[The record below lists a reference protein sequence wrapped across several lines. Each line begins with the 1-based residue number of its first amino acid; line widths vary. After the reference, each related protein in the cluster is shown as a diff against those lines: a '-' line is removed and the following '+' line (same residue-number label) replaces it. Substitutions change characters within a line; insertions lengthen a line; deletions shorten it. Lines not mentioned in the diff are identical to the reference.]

1 MQTHKKGRAVIFAAA
16 PGEEYSFFTPSE
28 GDYIICADR
37 GYTYARKLGIVPAF
51 LLGDFDSIEEPLP
64 EGIPREIFPAEK
76 DETDLQLAIRHALS
90 KGFREMYVLGAI
102 GGRVD
107 HFLGNIGLIKW
118 AKDRGGVLSM
128 EDADTYI
135 CPVFDEAVFEKRPNR
150 YFSVLPFYGDAV
162 VSVSGTKYTATRAK
176 IAAGDTL
183 GISNEI
189 IENTAKVRVHE
200 GCVLALLC
208 KADKMLEK

>member
-1 MQTHKKGRAVIFAAA
+1 MHTAEKKRAVIFAGA
-16 PGEEYSFFTPSE
+16 PGGDYSFFAPSE
-28 GDYIICADR
+28 GDYVICADR
-37 GYTYARKLGIVPAF
+37 GYTYARKLGIVPDF

-64 EGIPREIFPAEK
+64 EGIPRETFPAEK
-76 DETDLQLAIRHALS
+76 DETDLQLAISHALS
-90 KGFREMYVLGAI
+90 KGYREMYVLGAI

-118 AKDRGGVLSM
+118 AKDRGGILSM

-135 CPVFDEAVFEKRPNR
+135 CPVFSEAVFKKHPNR

-189 IENTAKVRVHE
+189 TEDAAHVRVHE
-200 GCVLALLC
+200 GSALVLLC
-208 KADKMLEK
+208 KADKVLEK

>member
-1 MQTHKKGRAVIFAAA
+1 MQTDKKGRAVIFAAA
-16 PGEEYSFFTPSE
+16 PGGEYSFFTPLE

-37 GYTYARKLGIVPAF
+37 GYTYARKLGIVPDY

-64 EGIPREIFPAEK
+64 EGIPIETFPAEK
-76 DETDLQLAIRHALS
+76 DEKDLQLAISHALS
-90 KGFREMYVLGAI
+90 KGYREIYVLGAI

-107 HFLGNIGLIKW
+107 HFLGNIGLIRW
-118 AKDRGGVLSM
+118 TKDRGGILSM

-135 CPVFDEAVFEKRPNR
+135 CPVFGEAVFQKRPNR

-162 VSVSGTKYTATRAK
+162 ISVTGTKYTATRAK

-189 IENTAKVRVHE
+189 TEDAAKVCCESVT
-200 GCVLALLC
+200 
-208 KADKMLEK
+208 KP